1 MGKEIDLQLFPNLVQ
16 IIEQGKKQLAIQI
29 NSTVV
34 LTYWQVGKTINE
46 HILNN
51 ERAEYGKEIVLTLST
66 QLVERY
72 GKSFEPYYSA
82 TASASAALG
91 M

>member
-1 MGKEIDLQLFPNLVQ
+1 MGKALDKQLFPNLVQ
-16 IIEQGKKQLAIQI
+16 IIELGKKQVALQV

-51 ERAEYGKEIVLTLST
+51 ERARNNFV
-66 QLVERY
+66 
-72 GKSFEPYYSA
+72 
-82 TASASAALG
+82 
-91 M
+91 